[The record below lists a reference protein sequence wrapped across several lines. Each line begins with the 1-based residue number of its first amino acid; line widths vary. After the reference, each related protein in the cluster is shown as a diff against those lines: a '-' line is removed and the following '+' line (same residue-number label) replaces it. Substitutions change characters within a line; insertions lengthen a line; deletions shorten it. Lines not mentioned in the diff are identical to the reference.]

1 MIDMQHHN
9 HNKARRSGNSI
20 SILSSVVLLAA
31 AAGAMAEPLTS
42 AEIAKLG
49 FSGTELTPMGAIRA
63 GNAEGTIPEWKYEPV
78 PVPKTFKPGDH
89 HQDPFPED
97 KILFTITKENY
108 QKYADK
114 LTPGQIKLFEVIPGY
129 KMNIYPSRRSAVYE
143 ERFYKATMEN
153 AKTAEITVVGNQ
165 IGFKNAVISWPFPI
179 PKTGEEAIV
188 DALARPLPSWMNFW
202 DDTAATTANGG
213 YEVNKLS
220 VQIHWKY
227 SDPGNNLATFD
238 PSAAGSGY
246 GYFQT
251 ITAPVKQA
259 GQVLLAHDP
268 IIYTHNLRQAWQ
280 YNPGQRRVK
289 RAPEI
294 NYAYPFPGSSGLMTV
309 DSGYGYNGPNDRF
322 VWKLEGR
329 VEKYV
334 PYNSYKLNSGDIK
347 VSDIITKEG
356 RLNQDLPRYEL
367 HRVWKLTGTLR
378 EGTSHIY
385 GYRELFLDEDSWW
398 VLLADNYDRR
408 GELWRPI
415 ELHLVN
421 LYDAKS
427 MFYTLLDS
435 YDLQSGRMMFMGVD
449 NEDPGPD
456 MTWRADDSYFSP
468 GSIRAQGT
476 R

>member
-1 MIDMQHHN
+1 MATMQPRDAA
-9 HNKARRSGNSI
+9 ARRRHGAQVAG
-20 SILSSVVLLAA
+20 SVIFLAFAASAA
-31 AAGAMAEPLTS
+31 AAPLSEAEL
-42 AEIAKLG
+42 AKLG
-49 FSGTELTPMGAIRA
+49 FSGTELTPIGAIRA
-63 GNAEGTIPEWKYEPV
+63 GNAEGTISEWKYEHLPV
-78 PVPKTFKPGDH
+78 PAGFKAGDH
-89 HQDPFPED
+89 HPDPFSAD
-97 KILFTITKENY
+97 QILFTITKDNY
-108 QKYADK
+108 QQYASK
-114 LTPGQIKLFEVIPGY
+114 LSPGQIKLFEVIPGY
-129 KMNIYPSRRSAVYE
+129 KMHIYPSRRSAVYE
-143 ERFYKATMEN
+143 ERFYDAALAN
-153 AKTAEITVVGNQ
+153 AKTAEVVVTGNQ
-165 IGFKNAVISWPFPI
+165 IGFKNASIAWPFPI
-179 PKTGEEAIV
+179 PKDGKEAIAN
-188 DALARPLPSWMNFW
+188 ALTRPLPSWINFW
-202 DDTAATTANGG
+202 DNTAATTSNGS

-220 VQIHWKY
+220 VQIHWIY
-227 SDPGNNLATFD
+227 GDPASAKEGFD
-238 PSAAGSGY
+238 PSAPGTGY

-268 IIYTHNLRQAWQ
+268 ITYTANLRQAWQ

-289 RAPEI
+289 RAPQI

-322 VWKLEGR
+322 EWKLEGLH
-329 VEKYV
+329 EKYV
-334 PYNSYKLNSGDIK
+334 PYNSYKLHSGDIK
-347 VSDIITKEG
+347 VADIITPEG
-356 RLNQDLPRYEL
+356 RLNQDLARYEL

-421 LYDAKS
+421 LYDAQT
-427 MFYTLLDS
+427 MFYTLFDS
-435 YDLQSGRMMFMGVD
+435 YDLQSGRMMFMGLD

-456 MTWRADDSYFSP
+456 MTWRAEDSYFSP

>member
-1 MIDMQHHN
+1 MFYIQRKNNKLRGMAGNALAVAGLLLLGIAIDV
-9 HNKARRSGNSI
+9 A
-20 SILSSVVLLAA
+20 
-31 AAGAMAEPLTS
+31 AEPLSS
-42 AEIAKLG
+42 AELAKLG
-49 FSGTELTPMGAIRA
+49 LNGTELTPIGAIRA
-63 GNAEGTIPEWKYEPV
+63 GNAEGTIPEWKYEPI
-78 PVPKTFKPGDH
+78 PVPPGFKPGDH
-89 HQDPFPED
+89 HPDPFSGD

-108 QKYADK
+108 KQYADK
-114 LTPGQIKLFEVIPGY
+114 LTPGQLKLFEVIPGY

-143 ERFYKATMEN
+143 ERFYTAALAN
-153 AKTAEITVVGNQ
+153 AKSAEIVVSGNQ
-165 IGFKNAVISWPFPI
+165 IGFKNAAISWPFPI
-179 PKTGEEAIV
+179 PKNGEEAIAN
-188 DALARPLPSWMNFW
+188 ALTRPLPTWINFW
-202 DDTAATTANGG
+202 DNTAATTANGG
-213 YEVNKLS
+213 YEINKLS

-227 SDPGNNLATFD
+227 GDPANTIENFD
-238 PSAAGSGY
+238 PSAPGTGY

-259 GQVLLAHDP
+259 GQALLAHDP
-268 IIYTHNLRQAWQ
+268 ITYTKNLRQAWQ

-289 RAPEI
+289 RAPQI

-322 VWKLEGR
+322 EWKLEGR

-334 PYNSYKLNSGDIK
+334 PYNSYKLHSGDTKIA
-347 VSDIITKEG
+347 DIITKEG

-367 HRVWKLTGTLR
+367 HRVWKLTGKLR

-415 ELHLVN
+415 ELHIVN
-421 LYDAKS
+421 LYDAQTV
-427 MFYTLLDS
+427 FYTLLDS
-435 YDLQSGRMMFMGVD
+435 YDLQSGRMMFMGLD

-456 MTWRADDSYFSP
+456 MSWRADDSYFTP

>member
-1 MIDMQHHN
+1 MFNSQHDN
-9 HNKARRSGNSI
+9 NKKLRQAHSALAVGGI
-20 SILSSVVLLAA
+20 LLVGLAAQATAAPLSSD
-31 AAGAMAEPLTS
+31 
-42 AEIAKLG
+42 EIAKLG
-49 FSGTELTPMGAIRA
+49 LSGTELTPVGAIRGA
-63 GNAEGTIPEWKYEPV
+63 NAAGTIPEWKNEPV
-78 PVPKTFKPGDH
+78 PVPQGFTPGDRH
-89 HQDPFPED
+89 PDPFPDD
-97 KILFTITKENY
+97 KVLFTITAENY
-108 QKYADK
+108 QQHADK

-129 KMNIYPSRRSAVYE
+129 KMDIYPTRRSAVYA
-143 ERFYKATMEN
+143 ERFYKAALEN
-153 AKTAEITVVGNQ
+153 AKTAEVVISGDQ
-165 IGFKNAVISWPFPI
+165 VGFKNAVISWPFPI
-179 PKTGEEAIV
+179 PKNGNEAIV
-188 DALARPLPSWMNFW
+188 NALTRPLPSWINFW
-202 DDTAATTANGG
+202 DNTAATTPSGG

-220 VQIHWKY
+220 VQIHWLY
-227 SDPGNNLATFD
+227 GEAGNTIETFD
-238 PSAAGSGY
+238 PSAPGTGY

-268 IIYTHNLRQAWQ
+268 IVYTKNLRQAWQ

-289 RAPEI
+289 RAPQI

-322 VWKLEGR
+322 EWKLEGLH
-329 VEKYV
+329 ENYV
-334 PYNSYKLNSGDIK
+334 PYNSYRLHSGDVK
-347 VSDIITKEG
+347 VSDIITKDG

-415 ELHLVN
+415 EVHIVN
-421 LYDAKS
+421 LYDAQT

-435 YDLQSGRMMFMGVD
+435 YDLQSGRMMFMGLD

-456 MTWRADDSYFSP
+456 MSWRADESYFSP